1 MVSFDING
9 SIIKFDEKR
18 DNYNRIRNEFKDYGS
33 EASEKFKNYC
43 LDNSANMRRLN
54 EKQLEYGENLINE
67 AIRKGVETIVNY
79 NIITIDYNLFKEIYC
94 EKYLDFERLF
104 NNASRDLANNKVKK
118 SNVKYFDIKPIISN
132 LAQCVFDDCFGVHFA
147 VMDALIENG
156 VTEVDS
162 YIDKKSIRQSNALF
176 NNYKDGFISK
186 LDGCKVVQK
195 IIMSNPYRKD
205 VYEFL
210 IKEDGDFSC
219 EIENLA
225 RYLGFDMKEYKGYL
239 MDMYIKELMDK
250 GVADIEVAKEKV
262 RKYAKYIGCKDENI
276 FTTRIDAI
284 YTFENA

>member
-1 MVSFDING
+1 MITFDING
-9 SIIKFDEKR
+9 AIIKFDEKR

-132 LAQCVFDDCFGVHFA
+132 LAQ
-147 VMDALIENG
+147 
-156 VTEVDS
+156 
-162 YIDKKSIRQSNALF
+162 
-176 NNYKDGFISK
+176 
-186 LDGCKVVQK
+186 
-195 IIMSNPYRKD
+195 
-205 VYEFL
+205 
-210 IKEDGDFSC
+210 
-219 EIENLA
+219 
-225 RYLGFDMKEYKGYL
+225 
-239 MDMYIKELMDK
+239 
-250 GVADIEVAKEKV
+250 
-262 RKYAKYIGCKDENI
+262 
-276 FTTRIDAI
+276 
-284 YTFENA
+284 

>member
-1 MVSFDING
+1 MITFDING
-9 SIIKFDEKR
+9 AIIKFDEKR

-132 LAQCVFDDCFGVHFA
+132 LAQCVFDDCFGIHFA

-239 MDMYIKELMDK
+239 MDMYIKELMAL
-250 GVADIEVAKEKV
+250 VFILQ
-262 RKYAKYIGCKDENI
+262 
-276 FTTRIDAI
+276 
-284 YTFENA
+284 